1 MRVQYFWLIRFK
13 VRKET
18 FLNETSK
25 LIAGRRHKVCM
36 AHFILSFVLEN
47 LALFLNIDGVAWV
60 LERLNVVDLL
70 QERPHVVV

>member
-1 MRVQYFWLIRFK
+1 
-13 VRKET
+13 
-18 FLNETSK
+18 
-25 LIAGRRHKVCM
+25 M